1 MCVPPGFIPMQDP
14 LSMSGS
20 TTVAGSPS
28 SEIDGA
34 DIERSSRPT
43 FRARAVTKTFGHIEA
58 LRGVDLDLWS
68 GTVTGLVGDN
78 GAGKSTLIK
87 ALAGGIKVDRGTF
100 ELDGRALR
108 LRTPCDAR
116 RAGIETV
123 YQDLA
128 LAPDLNAVQNL
139 YLGREMVS
147 RRFPAM
153 FGILDDKAM
162 RKAAPT
168 ALARLTSS
176 PPNMQTPVG
185 ALSGG
190 QRQIVAIARA
200 TMWAPKLLLLDE
212 PTAALG
218 PEQTRHVQTIVR
230 AAAETGSAV
239 LIISHNLPELLR
251 FVDRI
256 VVMRLGRVVADWSS
270 ETVTS
275 SELLA
280 AMTGFSSD
288 ASAAQ

>member
-1 MCVPPGFIPMQDP
+1 MGVD
-14 LSMSGS
+14 
-20 TTVAGSPS
+20 
-28 SEIDGA
+28 ERR
-34 DIERSSRPT
+34 RSSQPT
-43 FRARAVTKTFGHIEA
+43 LTARGVSKAFGHVEA

-68 GTVTGLVGDN
+68 GTIVGLVGDN
-78 GAGKSTLIK
+78 GAGKSTLVK
-87 ALAGGIKVDRGTF
+87 ALAGGLKVDRGTF
-100 ELDGRALR
+100 ELEGERLR
-108 LRTPCDAR
+108 LRTPRDAR

-139 YLGREMVS
+139 YLGRETLA
-147 RRFPAM
+147 RKFPRM
-153 FGILDDKAM
+153 FGVLDDKSM
-162 RKAAPT
+162 RKEAPNS
-168 ALARLTSS
+168 LAQLSS
-176 PPNMQTPVG
+176 HPPDMQTPVG

-218 PEQTRHVQTIVR
+218 AEQTRQVEIVVR
-230 AAAETGSAV
+230 AAAKAGSTV

-256 VVMRLGRVVADWSS
+256 VVMRLGRVVADWLA

-275 SELLA
+275 AELLA
-280 AMTGFSSD
+280 AMTGFSTTS
-288 ASAAQ
+288 SAAE